1 MRTPSARHQTCIA
14 LLVGLTGVMTA
25 LLLPFAPVVA
35 ETTTLTWPAPGR
47 PAASST
53 ALIAPDRPNTL
64 TASIPCTALRAAAA
78 QPVPPT
84 VLATAADGAGLVVTA
99 SAAGVR
105 VRLDDHDE
113 QLYLP
118 AEPANCQ
125 VSIQSVAGG
134 MSIVGADGRTSH
146 LAGAPVPQ
154 VYGFHTDLTTAQAAD
169 LSVTVTVGGPFAT
182 TPTALKSVLIAA
194 QLLAA
199 AAALLLLHR
208 GRGPPA
214 RLRLRPRG
222 VWWIDVAVVTTF
234 LGWAV
239 IGPLA
244 VDDGWAT
251 MIARNVAAT
260 GNPGNYYRW
269 WDATE
274 VPFAFSQQLLAPLTD
289 ISIAPLWL
297 RLPGT
302 LAAVATWFVVS
313 RGVLGAAVPAV
324 AATVRVRALAA
335 LCLLVAWL
343 PFNLGTRPESYVAL
357 GVAATLAFALR
368 ARDPA
373 DLSRL
378 ALVAA
383 LTVPISPTG
392 VLVAAPML
400 VFAPRLAAAARN
412 ATTPPAV
419 TAGLVGCV
427 AAVAFTVIFGDQTWD
442 ALVTATDWH
451 TAFGP
456 ALPWYEEPSRYAHLL
471 QPDQQGSFAKRMPV
485 LVTGALLAVVGA
497 LTVRRRDRDG
507 VGPVAA
513 QLACV
518 VIVALLLLAV
528 APSKW
533 SYHLGALAGV
543 FAPFLT
549 VTILLLVRRARTP
562 DRWVAVVGVAG
573 SALLAG
579 AAALAFAGPN
589 AWWLPVLYDLPWT
602 TGPIRPAEVP
612 LDSPLLWAAA
622 LAGGG
627 VSVVLAGRLRST
639 GRVSALAPAALTLVA
654 LSASLIM
661 LVGTFATAPMR
672 RGVGSLAMINV
683 DRLAGTRVCGLADD
697 IELLPDGPVLTSTQA
712 EEQTA
717 GFTRRSG
724 YFPGAPPPDPPGLNT
739 SAFLW
744 GSRAA
749 GAQTTGE
756 ITTQWFDLPPLT
768 PDAGVALSVSGRAS
782 GANALILEFGKGD
795 GADVDVLGASTVVD
809 RPAVDEDPAHPL
821 WRSLGVDA
829 AEVPAGAN
837 RVRVRAI
844 DGRTD
849 EVGWLAFTGPRLRYV
864 VPLNDFLADNG
875 PVLVSWPQS
884 FLFPCVRDIPM
895 VSGGVAET
903 PRAVI
908 ESPRPWLTD
917 DRNAEIGGTFAGLVE
932 FEPLNEIPSRLV
944 GHPELDW
951 GSVRI
956 PGDTASPDAY
966 ARTTTRRQVWG
977 VGALR
982 GIRPSV

>member
-1 MRTPSARHQTCIA
+1 M
-14 LLVGLTGVMTA
+14 
-25 LLLPFAPVVA
+25 
-35 ETTTLTWPAPGR
+35 
-47 PAASST
+47 
-53 ALIAPDRPNTL
+53 
-64 TASIPCTALRAAAA
+64 
-78 QPVPPT
+78 
-84 VLATAADGAGLVVTA
+84 
-99 SAAGVR
+99 
-105 VRLDDHDE
+105 
-113 QLYLP
+113 
-118 AEPANCQ
+118 
-125 VSIQSVAGG
+125 
-134 MSIVGADGRTSH
+134 
-146 LAGAPVPQ
+146 
-154 VYGFHTDLTTAQAAD
+154 
-169 LSVTVTVGGPFAT
+169 
-182 TPTALKSVLIAA
+182 
-194 QLLAA
+194 
-199 AAALLLLHR
+199 
-208 GRGPPA
+208 
-214 RLRLRPRG
+214 
-222 VWWIDVAVVTTF
+222 
-234 LGWAV
+234 
-239 IGPLA
+239 
-244 VDDGWAT
+244 
-251 MIARNVAAT
+251 
-260 GNPGNYYRW
+260 
-269 WDATE
+269 
-274 VPFAFSQQLLAPLTD
+274 
-289 ISIAPLWL
+289 
-297 RLPGT
+297 
-302 LAAVATWFVVS
+302 
-313 RGVLGAAVPAV
+313 
-324 AATVRVRALAA
+324 
-335 LCLLVAWL
+335 
-343 PFNLGTRPESYVAL
+343 
-357 GVAATLAFALR
+357 
-368 ARDPA
+368 
-373 DLSRL
+373 
-378 ALVAA
+378 
-383 LTVPISPTG
+383 
-392 VLVAAPML
+392 
-400 VFAPRLAAAARN
+400 
-412 ATTPPAV
+412 
-419 TAGLVGCV
+419 
-427 AAVAFTVIFGDQTWD
+427 
-442 ALVTATDWH
+442 
-451 TAFGP
+451 
-456 ALPWYEEPSRYAHLL
+456 
-471 QPDQQGSFAKRMPV
+471 
-485 LVTGALLAVVGA
+485 GA

-627 VSVVLAGRLRST
+627 VSVVLAGRLRSM